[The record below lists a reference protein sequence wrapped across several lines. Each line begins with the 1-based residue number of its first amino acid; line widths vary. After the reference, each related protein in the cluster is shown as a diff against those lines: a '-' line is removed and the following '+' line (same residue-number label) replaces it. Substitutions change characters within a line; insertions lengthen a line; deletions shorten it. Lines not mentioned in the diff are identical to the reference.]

1 MFENQRA
8 AVVALVSIVLV
19 LVLLPLLMMVGMMG
33 SWMGG
38 VGMIGRWGVSISP
51 WWGILAIVFAVLVVL
66 GLVLLAVWGTRH
78 LLAGVTPR
86 SSSAL
91 DILRER
97 SARGELSRE
106 QYDHM
111 RRELQ

>member
-1 MFENQRA
+1 MVENQRT
-8 AVVALVSIVLV
+8 AVVAVALVV
-19 LVLLPLLMMVGMMG
+19 LVLLLLPMLMMVGMMG

-38 VGMIGRWGVSISP
+38 VGMMGGWGVSASP
-51 WWGILAIVFAVLVVL
+51 WWGVLAIVFVVLVVL
-66 GLVLLAVWGTRH
+66 GLVLLAVWGSRYF
-78 LLAGVTPR
+78 LAGAPTR
-86 SSSAL
+86 SGGAL

-97 SARGELSRE
+97 YARGELSRE